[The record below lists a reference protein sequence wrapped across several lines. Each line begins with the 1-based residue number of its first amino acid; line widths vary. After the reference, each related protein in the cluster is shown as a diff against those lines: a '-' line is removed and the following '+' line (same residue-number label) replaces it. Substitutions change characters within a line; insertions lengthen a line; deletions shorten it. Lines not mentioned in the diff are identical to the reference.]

1 MKHSYLNIGV
11 TYKRLLSIIVI
22 IITMLSF
29 PLHATNT
36 YSKHNKEKEIHTGR
50 ILLVYI
56 DSSVGDMALRETA
69 KKLKA
74 DIIYEYKYANALAL
88 NLSENKKKTEAIKK
102 RLLKT
107 KGVIKV
113 IEDKTIHSTPYNNAT
128 FNKTT

>member
-1 MKHSYLNIGV
+1 
-11 TYKRLLSIIVI
+11 
-22 IITMLSF
+22 MLSF

-107 KGVIKV
+107 KGVLKV
-113 IEDKTIHSTPYNNAT
+113 IEDKTIHNTPYNNAT